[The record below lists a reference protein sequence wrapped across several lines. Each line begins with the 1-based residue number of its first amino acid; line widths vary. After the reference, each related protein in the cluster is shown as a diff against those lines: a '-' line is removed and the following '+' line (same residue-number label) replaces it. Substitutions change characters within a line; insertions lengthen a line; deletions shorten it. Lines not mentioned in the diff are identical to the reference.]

1 MKALDLPPKR
11 RRGNPDWGKPLKP
24 ITALLTEFESQV
36 ARMGL
41 KKTEYV
47 ASAELK
53 RWCDRNR
60 NRVYIPE
67 WLLAEWGMDVETN
80 SGAA

>member
-1 MKALDLPPKR
+1 M
-11 RRGNPDWGKPLKP
+11 GK
-24 ITALLTEFESQV
+24 TSQASHALLTEFDSQV

-41 KKTEYV
+41 NKAEYV
-47 ASAELK
+47 GSAELN
-53 RWCDRNR
+53 RWCARNR